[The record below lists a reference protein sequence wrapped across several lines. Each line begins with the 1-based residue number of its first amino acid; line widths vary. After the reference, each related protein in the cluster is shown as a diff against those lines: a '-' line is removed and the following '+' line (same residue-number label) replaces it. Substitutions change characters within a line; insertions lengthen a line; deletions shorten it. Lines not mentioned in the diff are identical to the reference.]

1 VEAKLAKI
9 ENSEA
14 YIEVQVDADKL
25 EEGLQNAYRKVVKEV
40 SLPGFRR
47 GRVPRQILEAHFGKE
62 ILYQDAVEYVVPDA
76 YEKALS
82 ELDIQAMAPPEFDI
96 EEIDADKGCK
106 FTARVAVRPEF
117 ELGDVDA
124 IEIKIPRFEVTDE
137 DVANNLEDMRQSYAQ
152 IVEKDEPA
160 ENGDTVEID
169 FEGFI
174 DGEAFAGGKG
184 EDYSLELGSGT
195 FIPGFE
201 EQLVGTRPGEE
212 REVNVVFPEN
222 YHSPDL
228 AGKDALFKVVV
239 KKVQGRKLRP
249 LDDELVQEMSRF
261 DTVDELTQ
269 DVRATLEKMAS
280 SRRTEMIKQEVLE
293 KALEQQE
300 ILVPAAAVDVQ
311 LERML
316 EQFSQRL
323 ATQGLSLEQYFQL
336 TNSSEDD
343 FHTEVRPEAERVVKS
358 NLLLE
363 KVIEEKGIAV
373 SDEELNQQIDD
384 AARSMG
390 VDPEKV
396 REGLMGIRDNIEL
409 SIKMDKA
416 MQYLVDHAKV
426 VEEDAAVE
434 EDNSEVEVVAP
445 NE

>member
-1 VEAKLAKI
+1 MEAKLAKI

-212 REVNVVFPEN
+212 REVNVVFPED

-269 DVRATLEKMAS
+269 DVRATLERMAN

-316 EQFSQRL
+316 DQFSQRL

-358 NLLLE
+358 NLVLE

-384 AARSMG
+384 AARGMG
-390 VDPEKV
+390 IDPEKV

>member
-1 VEAKLAKI
+1 MEAKLAKI

-358 NLLLE
+358 NLVLE

>member
-1 VEAKLAKI
+1 MEAKLAKI

-14 YIEVQVDADKL
+14 YIEVQVDADKF

-47 GRVPRQILEAHFGKE
+47 GRVPRQILETHFGKE
-62 ILYQDAVEYVVPDA
+62 VLYQDAVEYVVPDA
-76 YEKALS
+76 FEEALT
-82 ELDIQAMAPPEFDI
+82 ELDIQAIAPPEFDI
-96 EEIDADKGCK
+96 EEIEAGKGCK

-117 ELGDVDA
+117 ELGNMEG
-124 IEIKIPRFEVTDE
+124 IEIRIPRFEVTDE
-137 DVANNLEDMRQSYAQ
+137 DVASNLEDMRQSYAQ
-152 IVEKDEPA
+152 IVEKDDEPA
-160 ENGDTVEID
+160 GMGDTVEID

-174 DGEAFAGGKG
+174 EGEAFAGGKG

-201 EQLVGTRPGEE
+201 EQLVGVKAGDNQ
-212 REVNVVFPEN
+212 EVKVVFPEG

-228 AGKDALFKVVV
+228 AGKDALFKVTV

-261 DTVDELTQ
+261 ETLEELTQ
-269 DVRATLEKMAS
+269 DVKATLEKVAG
-280 SRRTEMIKQEVLE
+280 SRRTEMIRQEVME

-300 ILVPAAAVDVQ
+300 ILVPAAVVDLQ

-323 ATQGLSLEQYFQL
+323 SAQGLALEQYFQL
-336 TNSSEDD
+336 TNSSEED
-343 FHTEVRPEAERVVKS
+343 FRTDVRPEAERVVRS

-363 KVIEEKGIAV
+363 KVIEEKGIEV

-384 AARSMG
+384 AAKGMG

-396 REGLMGIRDNIEL
+396 REGLMGIRENIEL
-409 SIKMDKA
+409 SVKMDKA
-416 MQYLVDHAKV
+416 MQYLIDHAQV
-426 VEEDAAVE
+426 IEEEAAV
-434 EDNSEVEVVAP
+434 EDNSEEEVVAP

>member
-1 VEAKLAKI
+1 MEAKLAKI

-228 AGKDALFKVVV
+228 AGKDALFKVAV

-269 DVRATLEKMAS
+269 DVRATLERMAN

>member
-1 VEAKLAKI
+1 MEAKLAKI

-269 DVRATLEKMAS
+269 DVRATLERMAN

-358 NLLLE
+358 NLVLE

-384 AARSMG
+384 AARGMG
-390 VDPEKV
+390 IDPEKV

>member
-1 VEAKLAKI
+1 MEAKLAKI

-228 AGKDALFKVVV
+228 AGKDALFKVAV

-269 DVRATLEKMAS
+269 DVRATLERMAN

-316 EQFSQRL
+316 DQFSQRL

-358 NLLLE
+358 NLVLE

-384 AARSMG
+384 AARGMG
-390 VDPEKV
+390 IDPEKV

>member
-1 VEAKLAKI
+1 MEAKLAKI

-426 VEEDAAVE
+426 VQEDAAVE

>member
-1 VEAKLAKI
+1 MEAKLAKI

-269 DVRATLEKMAS
+269 DVRATLERMAN

>member
-1 VEAKLAKI
+1 MEAKLAKI

-316 EQFSQRL
+316 DQFSQRL

-358 NLLLE
+358 NLVLE

-384 AARSMG
+384 AARGMG
-390 VDPEKV
+390 IDPEKV

>member
-1 VEAKLAKI
+1 MEAKLAKI

-40 SLPGFRR
+40 SMPGFRR

>member
-1 VEAKLAKI
+1 MEAKLAKI